1 LSPEAPLTDLSREAL
16 LAVIR
21 EQQRVIEQLRE
32 ELERLKGSGHRS
44 AAPFSKGKG
53 KSNPK
58 PPGRKPGQ
66 GYFRFRAAPEQ
77 APQEVITA
85 EVPAQC
91 PDCGGKL
98 DRVGEEWATT
108 TDVVVNPQPRVT
120 GFHVPLCRCRQCGKA
135 VRGTAP
141 GLAPDQAGATA
152 HRLGPGVKAAAHVL
166 HYAVGVPVRKV
177 PQVLK
182 ELTGISVTPSAL
194 TQDALRQAQGNI
206 ATQYQHLRAS
216 MSSAPVVHT
225 DDTGWRVSGQ
235 TAFLMGFDSDQ
246 ATVYQIRPR
255 HRHEEVLEVV
265 PADYAGVL
273 VNDRGKSYDA
283 REMDGMRQQKCL
295 AHLLRN
301 VSEVVERKC
310 GMARQFGLKLK
321 VLLREGLA
329 LWKARPNLSP
339 ENYQAC
345 VKELDDKLTQHLRNR
360 ILRDDDNQRLLN
372 GIGGQNDRGHLLRF
386 LVQTGVEPTNN
397 RAERILRPA
406 VIARKVS
413 HCSKNQRGAEAF
425 AAFVS
430 VLQTA
435 RKNNPASLT
444 HSLLACCSP

>member
-1 LSPEAPLTDLSREAL
+1 MSPEAPLTDLSREEL
-16 LAVIR
+16 IGLIR
-21 EQQRVIEQLRE
+21 EQRRVIEQLRE
-32 ELERLKGSGHRS
+32 EIERLKRSGYRS
-44 AAPFSKGKG
+44 AVPFSKGKG

-58 PPGRKPGQ
+58 PPQKPGQ

-85 EVPAQC
+85 EVPSRC
-91 PDCGGKL
+91 PECGGKL
-98 DRVGEEWATT
+98 DRVAEEWATT
-108 TDVVVNPQPRVT
+108 TDLVVNPQPRVR
-120 GFHVPLCRCRQCGKA
+120 GYRVPMCRCRQCGKS
-135 VRGTAP
+135 VRGSAA

-166 HYAVGVPVRKV
+166 HYGVGVPVRKV

-182 ELTGISVTPSAL
+182 ELTGISVTQSAL
-194 TQDALRQAQGNI
+194 TQDALRQAQGKI
-206 ATQYQHLRAS
+206 ATQYEQLRTS
-216 MSSAPVVHT
+216 MATAPVVHT

-235 TAFLMGFDSDQ
+235 AAFLMGFDSDQ
-246 ATVYQIRPR
+246 ATVYQIRPQ

-283 REMDGMRQQKCL
+283 RELAGLHQQKCL

-301 VSEVVERKC
+301 VSDVVEAKH
-310 GMARQFGLKLK
+310 GIARQFGLTLR

-329 LWKARPNLSP
+329 VWKTRRSFSP
-339 ENYQAC
+339 EQYQAR
-345 VKELDDKLTQHLRNR
+345 VQELEQKLTHHLRNR
-360 ILRDDDNQRLLN
+360 VLRDDDNQRLLN

-386 LVQTGVEPTNN
+386 LFQTGVEPTNN

-413 HCSKNQRGAEAF
+413 QCSKNQRGAEAF
-425 AAFVS
+425 SAFVS

-444 HSLLACCSP
+444 QSLLACFSP

>member
-1 LSPEAPLTDLSREAL
+1 MSPEAPLTDLSREEL
-16 LAVIR
+16 IGLIR
-21 EQQRVIEQLRE
+21 EQRRVIEQLRE
-32 ELERLKGSGHRS
+32 EIERLKRSGYRS
-44 AAPFSKGKG
+44 AVPFSKGKG

-85 EVPAQC
+85 EVPSRC
-91 PDCGGKL
+91 PECGGKL
-98 DRVGEEWATT
+98 DRVAEEWATT
-108 TDVVVNPQPRVT
+108 TDLVVNPQPRVR
-120 GFHVPLCRCRQCGKA
+120 GYRVPMCRCRQCGKS
-135 VRGTAP
+135 VRGSAA

-166 HYAVGVPVRKV
+166 HYGVGVPVRKV

-182 ELTGISVTPSAL
+182 ELTGISVTQSAL
-194 TQDALRQAQGNI
+194 TQDALRQAQGKI
-206 ATQYQHLRAS
+206 ATQYEQLRTS
-216 MSSAPVVHT
+216 MATAPVVHT

-235 TAFLMGFDSDQ
+235 AAFLMGFDSDQ
-246 ATVYQIRPR
+246 ATVYQIRPQ

-283 REMDGMRQQKCL
+283 RELAGLHQQKCL

-301 VSEVVERKC
+301 VSDVVEAKH
-310 GMARQFGLKLK
+310 GIARQFGLTLR

-329 LWKARPNLSP
+329 VWKTRRSFSP
-339 ENYQAC
+339 EQYQAR
-345 VKELDDKLTQHLRNR
+345 VQELEQKLTHHLRNR
-360 ILRDDDNQRLLN
+360 VLRDDDNQRLLN

-386 LVQTGVEPTNN
+386 LFQTGVEPTNN

-413 HCSKNQRGAEAF
+413 QCSKNQRGAEAF
-425 AAFVS
+425 SAFVS

-444 HSLLACCSP
+444 QSLLACFSP